1 MASQD
6 FAGAPPPIDFPP
18 FVSPDNGRLRIPTTL
33 PPDPRFH
40 PVTPGAFDPDDE
52 LQRTGASVESLL
64 ASLQRSAQQ
73 LFEAEN
79 STTELV
85 SPQASGSSSVAFVRC
100 RPPRASAFVPTHVL
114 ELHFTD
120 TGERY
125 RTPVHGALWGLQ
137 SPPLAAAGLLRS
149 RAPLADADCILLPL
163 VPFDMP
169 HRPAWPILH
178 RYLYDGSV
186 AQLLSG
192 LLGEPGCPAR
202 REGTG
207 SPSEEEQQALDS
219 LLVRLMR
226 VREVWLNA
234 ARLEMS
240 DRQLWGTLRR
250 AWMVLVAQLGE
261 VASHIPGSMVPR
273 ELNGGAD

>member
-1 MASQD
+1 M
-6 FAGAPPPIDFPP
+6 
-18 FVSPDNGRLRIPTTL
+18 
-33 PPDPRFH
+33 
-40 PVTPGAFDPDDE
+40 
-52 LQRTGASVESLL
+52 
-64 ASLQRSAQQ
+64 
-73 LFEAEN
+73 
-79 STTELV
+79 
-85 SPQASGSSSVAFVRC
+85 RC

-202 REGTG
+202 SSPAGDDGGGGARGRGGDYGGGGGGGGGSREGTG